1 MKLNL
6 QAGIALF
13 SCDKNI
19 GRLIFLQESNLSTS
33 DWLQNPA
40 NPPYVTN
47 FVMDLSG
54 KCRIW
59 SLQKIKF
66 TLEHAMKA

>member
-1 MKLNL
+1 
-6 QAGIALF
+6 
-13 SCDKNI
+13 
-19 GRLIFLQESNLSTS
+19 
-33 DWLQNPA
+33 
-40 NPPYVTN
+40 
-47 FVMDLSG
+47 MDLSG